1 MAVNTLKITAYGIGI
16 ATIVGLSTGA
26 LSQACSGVGKVT
38 VAGSSS
44 GQLLQT
50 GAGFGVIGIG
60 GRSSS
65 SLALSIDG
73 IGQILN
79 CGKSASS
86 LQLSGASSRPAVF
99 GRSVNTLE
107 LASSSTGYLIAKGSE
122 HSSLSLFGFSRGV
135 LVETTDGVWVVNL
148 ATGGHSRY
156 TGDISGALPVSAYA
170 LLPANELGSPNAKF
184 VTEAYAHIRTGGDVE
199 ITTVTDEQT
208 ERSGYVI
215 PTDDRQGLHR
225 RRVKLAKGIK
235 GTNWQFKVGNISGA
249 DFTLKSLEVSPVTSQ
264 RTR

>member
-26 LSQACSGVGKVT
+26 LSQACSGVGKVR
-38 VAGSSS
+38 
-44 GQLLQT
+44 
-50 GAGFGVIGIG
+50 IG